1 MNTVNKTAL
10 SNLKQNKG
18 KNILT
23 GIAIVLTTLLIFV
36 IPTVGLG
43 TMDVQMAA
51 INKIYPTF
59 HGMYRNVDV
68 QTAKMLSHRA
78 EIETM
83 GIRQD
88 PAQISI
94 PEGSGLMCYMDDE
107 ALRLGK
113 MELEEGNF
121 PKSGNEIA
129 VSSGLLDAMGIKAGI
144 GDTIE
149 LPYQPIESDGIGY
162 EKKEQFLITGMLPT
176 SKEQR
181 ELKVFSAL
189 VSKDFMEQEQPEG
202 ERKYRVLFRVAGA
215 DAMTTEQIKTVFQ
228 DLAADM
234 GIVEADVTDNS
245 EYLYANYVDPA
256 FYTGV
261 VAILLVVVLAGI
273 LTIYSIYYISM
284 IYKVQ
289 EFGKLKALG
298 ATKRQIR
305 QIVFREGMLV
315 AAVAIPIGLVLGSIL
330 SHTGFTYLMSVYAP
344 DDTMGIAS
352 RELVAQNEV
361 SLLKLWIYIM
371 AAVVTLLTVAV
382 SMIRPMQIA
391 AKISPVE
398 AMRYDGSMKTRKKGR
413 KGHSEMR
420 LVHLTEANLT
430 RNKKR
435 TLMTI
440 ITLSLTG
447 ILYMVLS
454 TILSC
459 ADPVE
464 IARSAM
470 YDEFEVSIDS
480 SRGDKMHPERE
491 WTAICQNNPLNE
503 EMEKEIAGIP
513 GVKKITKSS
522 ELTMQLKDLKDGD
535 DLWTSD
541 IIGIPQEYAK
551 EMEKSIIEGN
561 CTYEELLQGDKIIM
575 DENMQH
581 WAPDWK
587 LGDTIRM
594 ILKDGEKSIE
604 KSFTVAAIA
613 DMPYSLNQF
622 CNFLLPKSVVDELG
636 GCNMEYHWSI
646 AVDNKEVK
654 NVEQKLRK
662 ITDEQEF
669 LKLESYEEEVAMNEK
684 TTALLSQLCYVF
696 MVVLGGVGIMNL
708 VNTMINSI
716 YVRRRE
722 LGVMQAIGLSEKQM
736 VRMLQMEGI
745 FYTAGTLLLS
755 LGGGSVLGY
764 FTFLYAK
771 KDRMFGIISYH
782 YPMTQT
788 IVLIG
793 VVLIIQLLLT
803 YLIMKNFRKQSMIE
817 RIRFSE

>member
-18 KNILT
+18 KNILA
-23 GIAIVLTTLLIFV
+23 GIAIVLTTILIFV
-36 IPTVGLG
+36 IPTVGFG

-51 INKIYPTF
+51 INKVFPTF
-59 HGMYRNVDV
+59 HGMYRNVDF
-68 QTAKMLSHRA
+68 QTAEEISHRA

-83 GIRQD
+83 GLRQD

-94 PEGSGLMCYMDDE
+94 PEGSGMLCYMDDE

-113 MELEEGNF
+113 MELEKGNF
-121 PKSGNEIA
+121 PKGGNEIA
-129 VSSGLLDAMGIKAGI
+129 VSSGLLEAMGIEAGV

-149 LPYQPIESDGIGY
+149 LPYQPIETGGIGY
-162 EKKEQFLITGMLPT
+162 EKREDFLITGLLPT
-176 SKEQR
+176 SKEQK
-181 ELKVFSAL
+181 ELKVYSAL
-189 VSKDFMEQEQPEG
+189 VSKDFMERVQPVK
-202 ERKYRVLFRVAGA
+202 ERKYRVLFRVSGA
-215 DAMTTEQIKTVFQ
+215 KSMTKDQIKNVYR
-228 DLAADM
+228 DLAADV
-234 GIVEADVTDNS
+234 GIVEADIADNS
-245 EYLYANYVDPA
+245 EYLLANYVDPA
-256 FYTGV
+256 FYAGV
-261 VAILLVVVLAGI
+261 AAILLVVIFAGI
-273 LTIYSIYYISM
+273 MTIYSIYYISM

-289 EFGKLKALG
+289 EFGKIKALG

-315 AAVAIPIGLVLGSIL
+315 AAAAIPIGLIIGSIL
-330 SHTGFTYLMSVYAP
+330 SFVGFRYLMTVYSP
-344 DDTMGIAS
+344 DDTIGIAV
-352 RELVAQNEV
+352 RQLIDQHDVPIFKA
-361 SLLKLWIYIM
+361 WIYIM
-371 AAVVTLLTVAV
+371 ALAVTLLTAAV
-382 SMIRPMQIA
+382 SMVRPMQIA

-420 LVHLTEANLT
+420 LVHLTGANLS

-435 TLMTI
+435 TVMTI

-454 TILSC
+454 TVLSC

-464 IARSAM
+464 IARAAM
-470 YDEFEVSIDS
+470 FDDFEVSIDS

-491 WTAICQNNPLNE
+491 WTAICQNNPLNG
-503 EMEKEIAGIP
+503 EMEKKIAGIP

-522 ELTMQLKDLKDGD
+522 EAEVRLKDLKDGEE
-535 DLWTSD
+535 LWNTR
-541 IIGIPQEYAK
+541 IIGIPEEYAD
-551 EMEKSIIEGN
+551 EMEKSIVEGN
-561 CTYEELLQGDKIIM
+561 CTYEDLLQGDKIIM

-587 LGDTIRM
+587 LGDTIR
-594 ILKDGEKSIE
+594 IIVGNGDNSIE
-604 KSFTVAAIA
+604 KSFEVAAVA

-622 CNFLLPKSVVDELG
+622 CNFLLPKSVADELG
-636 GCNMEYHWSI
+636 GYNMDYHWSI
-646 AVDNKEVK
+646 AADKKEVK
-654 NVEQKLRK
+654 NVEKQLRE
-662 ITDEQEF
+662 ITDGQEF
-669 LKLESYEEEVAMNEK
+669 LKLETYEEEVSTNKK

-745 FYTAGTLLLS
+745 FYTAGTLVLS
-755 LGGGSVLGY
+755 LGIGNLLGY
-764 FTFLYAK
+764 LTFLNAK

-782 YPMTQT
+782 YPAMQT
-788 IVLIG
+788 AALIA

>member
-1 MNTVNKTAL
+1 
-10 SNLKQNKG
+10 
-18 KNILT
+18 
-23 GIAIVLTTLLIFV
+23 
-36 IPTVGLG
+36 
-43 TMDVQMAA
+43 
-51 INKIYPTF
+51 
-59 HGMYRNVDV
+59 
-68 QTAKMLSHRA
+68 
-78 EIETM
+78 
-83 GIRQD
+83 
-88 PAQISI
+88 
-94 PEGSGLMCYMDDE
+94 
-107 ALRLGK
+107 
-113 MELEEGNF
+113 
-121 PKSGNEIA
+121 
-129 VSSGLLDAMGIKAGI
+129 
-144 GDTIE
+144 
-149 LPYQPIESDGIGY
+149 
-162 EKKEQFLITGMLPT
+162 
-176 SKEQR
+176 
-181 ELKVFSAL
+181 
-189 VSKDFMEQEQPEG
+189 
-202 ERKYRVLFRVAGA
+202 
-215 DAMTTEQIKTVFQ
+215 MT
-228 DLAADM
+228 
-234 GIVEADVTDNS
+234 
-245 EYLYANYVDPA
+245 
-256 FYTGV
+256 
-261 VAILLVVVLAGI
+261 
-273 LTIYSIYYISM
+273 
-284 IYKVQ
+284 
-289 EFGKLKALG
+289 
-298 ATKRQIR
+298 
-305 QIVFREGMLV
+305 
-315 AAVAIPIGLVLGSIL
+315 
-330 SHTGFTYLMSVYAP
+330 VYAP
-344 DDTMGIAS
+344 DDSMGIAT
-352 RELVAQNEV
+352 RQLIAQKEV
-361 SLLKLWIYIM
+361 SLLKPWIYIM
-371 AAVVTLLTVAV
+371 AAAVTLLTVAV

-398 AMRYDGSMKTRKKGR
+398 AMRYDGSIKTRKKGR

-435 TLMTI
+435 TVMTI

-491 WTAICQNNPLNE
+491 WTAISLNNPLNE
-503 EMEKEIAGIP
+503 EMEREIAGIP

-522 ELTMQLKDLKDGD
+522 ELTTQLKDLKDGEE
-535 DLWTSD
+535 LWTSG
-541 IIGIPQEYAK
+541 IIGIPEEYAE

-594 ILKDGEKSIE
+594 IVKSGEKSME
-604 KSFTVAAIA
+604 KSFQVAAIA

-636 GCNMEYHWSI
+636 GFKMDYHWSI
-646 AVDNKEVK
+646 DVDKKEVK
-654 NVEQKLRK
+654 NVEQQLRK

-669 LKLESYEEEVAMNEK
+669 LKLESYEEEVAMNKK

-745 FYTAGTLLLS
+745 FYTAGTLVLS

-764 FTFLYAK
+764 LTFLYAK

-782 YPMTQT
+782 YPLTQT
-788 IVLIG
+788 IALIA

>member
-1 MNTVNKTAL
+1 MNTVNKAAL
-10 SNLKQNKG
+10 SNLRQKKG
-18 KNILT
+18 KNILI
-23 GIAIVLTTLLIFV
+23 GIAIVLTTILIFV
-36 IPTVGLG
+36 IPTVGFG
-43 TMDVQMAA
+43 TMDVEMAA

-59 HGMYRNVDV
+59 HGMYRNVDA
-68 QTAKMLSHRA
+68 QTAKKISHRA

-88 PAQISI
+88 PAQISV
-94 PEGSGLMCYMDDE
+94 PDGSGMMCYMDDE

-113 MELEEGNF
+113 MELEQGNF

-129 VSSGLLDAMGIKAGI
+129 VSSGLLDEMGIKAGI

-149 LPYQPIESDGIGY
+149 LPYQPIETNGLGF
-162 EKKEQFLITGMLPT
+162 EKKEKFLITGMLPT

-202 ERKYRVLFRVAGA
+202 VRKYRILFRVAGA
-215 DAMTTEQIKTVFQ
+215 DDMTKEQIKNVFEN
-228 DLAADM
+228 LAAEM
-234 GIVEADVTDNS
+234 GIVEADVVDNS
-245 EYLYANYVDPA
+245 EYLSANYVDPA
-256 FYTGV
+256 FYAGV
-261 VAILLVVVLAGI
+261 AAILLVVVVTGI

-289 EFGKLKALG
+289 EFGKIKALG
-298 ATKRQIR
+298 ATSRQIR

-315 AAVAIPIGLVLGSIL
+315 AGAAIPVGLVIGSII
-330 SHTGFTYLMSVYAP
+330 SYVGFTYLMTVYAP
-344 DDTMGIAS
+344 DDTMGIAAS
-352 RELVAQNEV
+352 QLIAQKEV
-361 SLLKLWIYIM
+361 TLLKPWTYIM
-371 AAVVTLLTVAV
+371 AVAVTLLTVAV

-413 KGHSEMR
+413 KGHSEMS
-420 LVHLTEANLT
+420 LLHLTEANLT

-435 TLMTI
+435 TAMTI

-535 DLWTSD
+535 ELWSSN
-541 IIGIPQEYAK
+541 IIGIPDEYAA

-561 CTYEELLQGDKIIM
+561 CTYEDLLKGDKIIM
-575 DENMQH
+575 DENMLH

-594 ILKDGEKSIE
+594 IIKDGDKSIE
-604 KSFTVAAIA
+604 KSFEVAAIA

-622 CNFLLPKSVVDELG
+622 CTFLLPKSIVDELG
-636 GCNMEYHWSI
+636 SYNMDYNWSI
-646 AVDNKEVK
+646 AVDKSEVA
-654 NVEQKLRK
+654 NVDQQLRK
-662 ITDEQEF
+662 ITDDQEF
-669 LKLESYEEEVAMNEK
+669 LKLETYEEEVAMNKK

-696 MVVLGGVGIMNL
+696 MIVLGSVGIMNL
-708 VNTMINSI
+708 INTMLNSI

-745 FYTAGTLLLS
+745 FYTAGTLILS
-755 LGGGSVLGY
+755 LGGGSLLGY
-764 FTFLYAK
+764 LTFLYAK
-771 KDRMFGIISYH
+771 KDRMFGIINYH
-782 YPMTQT
+782 YPFAQT
-788 IVLIG
+788 AVLIA
-793 VVLIIQLLLT
+793 VVLLIQLLLT
-803 YLIMKNFRKQSMIE
+803 YLIMNNFRKQSMIE